1 MPSSSCSFL
10 ADFKGLN
17 VALHTINFPNFTP
30 DLLVL
35 VPPQLGTE
43 NLHTKEEET
52 EEGEEEEAA
61 AVQNFLQPNCKEK
74 LLQVMLLL
82 LLLLLLL
89 MLMAMHL
96 SHAAT
101 ASNDNDGDGHLLSL
115 KLKIT
120 PSDAAD
126 DDAIVLLSCATQQ
139 TTCKEKLTV
148 CDEAEECV
156 CVFWGE
162 LGGGVREVRVCC
174 FLLPEEEEEEEEDYG
189 GCSNHKGYWILWV
202 CEISSSSHL
211 FEDFFLVQ
219 KEFLFL
225 PVRISRDPSSSIDEL
240 LLMMMMLIRAS
251 PAMFS
256 M

>member
-1 MPSSSCSFL
+1 MSSSSCSFL

-17 VALHTINFPNFTP
+17 VALDTIKFPNFTP

-52 EEGEEEEAA
+52 EEEEEAA

-89 MLMAMHL
+89 LMAMHL

-101 ASNDNDGDGHLLSL
+101 ASNENDGDGHLSL

-126 DDAIVLLSCATQQ
+126 DAIVILLSCATQQ
-139 TTCKEKLTV
+139 TTYKDKLTV
-148 CDEAEECV
+148 CDEAEDCV
-156 CVFWGE
+156 CVFWGSWV
-162 LGGGVREVRVCC
+162 GGVREVRVSC
-174 FLLPEEEEEEEEDYG
+174 FLLPEEEEEEDYG
-189 GCSNHKGYWILWV
+189 GYSNHNGCWILWV

-211 FEDFFLVQ
+211 FEDFCFGT
-219 KEFLFL
+219 E
-225 PVRISRDPSSSIDEL
+225 RISFSS
-240 LLMMMMLIRAS
+240 RAD
-251 PAMFS
+251 FS
-256 M
+256 

>member
-52 EEGEEEEAA
+52 EEEEEKAA

-89 MLMAMHL
+89 LMAMHL

-101 ASNDNDGDGHLLSL
+101 ASNDNDGDGHLSL

-120 PSDAAD
+120 PSEAA

-139 TTCKEKLTV
+139 TKCKEKLTV

-156 CVFWGE
+156 CVF
-162 LGGGVREVRVCC
+162 
-174 FLLPEEEEEEEEDYG
+174 
-189 GCSNHKGYWILWV
+189 
-202 CEISSSSHL
+202 
-211 FEDFFLVQ
+211 
-219 KEFLFL
+219 
-225 PVRISRDPSSSIDEL
+225 
-240 LLMMMMLIRAS
+240 
-251 PAMFS
+251 
-256 M
+256 